1 MPTPQDPFT
10 QVYQRILAVLQTDPV
25 VSVLVRSANWITFD
39 KKAPW
44 KRNAQEGDMPEILIE
59 PVTGLDAFAS
69 DSMAAKLDMV
79 WSIKVATM
87 DSRLYWLDANNN
99 MTGVFAMHWALIN
112 ALYNAGDALA
122 SPNSVPVLPALS
134 FLRVARITASVKSP
148 FDPAGN
154 PVSEARGTDGWTILC
169 TLACTLDIPQV
180 AGVLQLPNG

>member
-1 MPTPQDPFT
+1 MPTLDPFT
-10 QVYQRILAVLQTDPV
+10 QLYERILSVLQNDPV
-25 VSVLVRSANWITFD
+25 VKVLVRSANWITFD

-59 PVTGLDAFAS
+59 PVTGMDSFAS
-69 DSMAAKLDMV
+69 DSMAARFEMV

-87 DSRLYWLDANNN
+87 DSRLYWQDLNGDQ
-99 MTGVFAMHWALIN
+99 TGVFAMHWALIN
-112 ALYNAGDALA
+112 AFYNAGDALA
-122 SPNSVPVLPALS
+122 SPNATPALPPLS
-134 FLRVARITASVKSP
+134 FLRVGRITSSVKSP

-169 TLACTLDIPQV
+169 TMPCVLDIPQV